1 MCVCVRVCVQTLY
14 ADGHWDVHAGIVIFQ
29 GLITPILVSVRRWG
43 CRSDATLHGRCPC
56 AQTQRKLPT
65 VRLFVCLR
73 WITILHFIP
82 FFNLGS
88 LMFFFYPFEFL
99 LFYALIMLTTVQCK
113 HNLCDVIVRYNLQV
127 ILLPGPSTQQPSVAP
142 SMTSITIRRG
152 TSGCICF

>member
-88 LMFFFYPFEFL
+88 LMFFFFTLSSSAFL
-99 LFYALIMLTTVQCK
+99 CPNYAGNCAMQ
-113 HNLCDVIVRYNLQV
+113 
-127 ILLPGPSTQQPSVAP
+127 TQSLRRHR
-142 SMTSITIRRG
+142 TI
-152 TSGCICF
+152 